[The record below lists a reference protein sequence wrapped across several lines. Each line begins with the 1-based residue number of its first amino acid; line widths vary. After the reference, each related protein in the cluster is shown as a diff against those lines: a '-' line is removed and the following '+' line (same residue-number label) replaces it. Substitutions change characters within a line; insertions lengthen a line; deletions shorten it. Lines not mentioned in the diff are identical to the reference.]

1 MEIGGYQNSNVVNG
15 KIIGTVPQYIKIEAK
30 SEFYTV
36 TDMNNTFIGCS
47 NLTVAPEIPSSV
59 TSMDYTF
66 YGCTSLTG
74 NLVINANPT
83 GYGEC
88 LSDAST
94 AAGTNLVVSGTSTLL
109 DEIIATKSENS
120 NITKG
125 N

>member
-1 MEIGGYQNSNVVNG
+1 ME
-15 KIIGTVPQYIKIEAK
+15 
-30 SEFYTV
+30 
-36 TDMNNTFIGCS
+36 TFDACTS
-47 NLTVAPEIPSSV
+47 LTTAPEIPSSV

>member
-1 MEIGGYQNSNVVNG
+1 MMETFDGCTSLTTAPEIPSSVTNMSYTFNSCR
-15 KIIGTVPQYIKIEAK
+15 
-30 SEFYTV
+30 S
-36 TDMNNTFIGCS
+36 
-47 NLTVAPEIPSSV
+47 LTTAPEIPSSV
-59 TSMDYTF
+59 TSMWNTF
-66 YGCTSLTG
+66 DGCTSLTG

-83 GYGEC
+83 YYDWC
-88 LSDAST
+88 LSGAST